1 MVSRDRSVCIMVLW
15 SVISVMQVYGVFL
28 MMTQFVLPLLVSS
41 LAYIMIISKLSLRT
55 GVMRAGAGRSTIRSL
70 IF

>member
-1 MVSRDRSVCIMVLW
+1 
-15 SVISVMQVYGVFL
+15 MQVYGVFL